1 MMLEAIGEALK
12 MRLCLTDLTFE
23 KECEENDMD
32 ANQQFLELKEQ
43 NSSLYGRV
51 AELNAAMQQVHQE
64 PKLKHFTI

>member
-1 MMLEAIGEALK
+1 MLEAIGEALK

-23 KECEENDMD
+23 KECEEKDQD

-51 AELNAAMQQVHQE
+51 AELNDAMQQVHQE
-64 PKLKHFTI
+64 PKLKHFTL